1 MKPKGEIVCD
11 EEDIVSFGEY
21 SKYSGINP
29 SGGKIRADA
38 ILVEIQDAENHIYF
52 EFQNDSL
59 PQLRKAFSGK
69 KEKK

>member
-29 SGGKIRADA
+29 AGGKIRPDA
-38 ILVEIQDAENHIYF
+38 VLVEIQDAENHIYF